1 MFRDGCRED
10 TVYVKE
16 RKDEKK
22 SGQVE
27 AVDLGNVRD
36 AYVYEVQG
44 TVKAYITTSFDGE
57 GNLREVFVNVGKAG
71 TTLNSMFQAVGRIIS
86 VALRHDARLAEKFIK
101 TLKGIEMGEFYRCGE
116 LRAKGLPDM
125 IAKVME
131 DAIRR
136 KKGEDPDGKNTEVK
150 KIGDLCPQCGG
161 LSVVREGNCMTCENC
176 GFTVCS

>member
-1 MFRDGCRED
+1 M
-10 TVYVKE
+10 V
-16 RKDEKK
+16 KDEAKGERALDKK
-22 SGQVE
+22 SGLE
-27 AVDLGNVRD
+27 SVREG
-36 AYVYEVQG
+36 YVYEVEG
-44 TVKAYITTSFDGE
+44 TVKAYITVSFDEE

-86 VALRHDARLAEKFIK
+86 VGLRHDARLAKKFIK

-136 KKGEDPDGKNTEVK
+136 RKSEDCDEKKVEIR
-150 KIGDLCPQCGG
+150 KIGDLCPQCGE
-161 LSVVREGNCMTCENC
+161 LSVVREGNCMSCERC
-176 GFTVCS
+176 GFTTC